1 MTLARTG
8 GKGRIITGARSRFSV
23 NGKIIGYARNV
34 NCTES
39 IDYEPI
45 EVLDNIEVEEHVPT
59 AYRVTMSAGM
69 IRLVGSTLKSE
80 GLFPANGANAEE
92 HLENILLTSGIMKA
106 TIEDTKT
113 GKIYSEVQEVKIT
126 NHNWSVD
133 ARGVVG
139 EDVEFVAVR
148 ISDESELAN

>member
-8 GKGRIITGARSRFSV
+8 GKGRIITGARSRFTV
-23 NGKIIGYARNV
+23 NGKVVGYAKGVNV
-34 NCTES
+34 SENIS
-39 IDYEPI
+39 YEPI

-59 AYRVTMSAGM
+59 SYSVTFSASM
-69 IRLVGSTLKSE
+69 FRLINTTLKSE
-80 GLFPANGANAEE
+80 GMFPSNGANAEE

-113 GKIYSEVQEVKIT
+113 NKIYTELQEVKIT
-126 NHNWSVD
+126 SHNWSID

-139 EDVEFVAVR
+139 EDVEFVAIRV
-148 ISDESELAN
+148 SDESELA

>member
-8 GKGRIITGARSRFSV
+8 GKGRIITGARTRFSV
-23 NGKIIGYARNV
+23 NGKVIGYARNV
-34 NCTES
+34 SVSEAIN
-39 IDYEPI
+39 YEPI

-59 AYRVTMSAGM
+59 GYTISFSASLF
-69 IRLVGSTLKSE
+69 RLIGSTLKSE
-80 GLFPANGANAEE
+80 GLFPQNGATPEE

-113 GKIYSEVQEVKIT
+113 GKIYTEVQEVKIT

-133 ARGVVG
+133 SRGVVG
-139 EDVEFVAVR
+139 EDVEFVG
-148 ISDESELAN
+148 IKTSDESELA